1 MRSKIREKYSSE
13 IKQLE
18 KETFINFSEGSLKII
33 FDEVELFL
41 SGVSEEDILLKYNK
55 QSVTYNVIAKALNIF
70 KNN

>member
-1 MRSKIREKYSSE
+1 MRSKIKEKYSSE

-41 SGVSEEDILLKYNK
+41 SGVSKEDILIKYNK
-55 QSVTYNVIAKALNIF
+55 ESVTYSVISKALNIF